1 MPLSH
6 LISLHSFYF
15 YIVVYTHLMHA
26 LVYQDQEKL
35 HTILSFCH
43 ALHDLVRVWGK
54 VSACLLFEAEAGNA
68 FVCFHDMLFVP
79 MCWRNR

>member
-1 MPLSH
+1 M
-6 LISLHSFYF
+6 Y
-15 YIVVYTHLMHA
+15 
-26 LVYQDQEKL
+26 QEKL

-68 FVCFHDMLFVP
+68 FVCLFS
-79 MCWRNR
+79 